1 MFAKPRAKKGLP
13 VAPLK
18 KRKRSHAVEEINY
31 DPDARAEYLTG
42 FRKRKLQRIK
52 VAQEAAK
59 EQERQDKI
67 KARKQVRMP
76 TLPLDIA
83 RTEPC
88 GR

>member
-1 MFAKPRAKKGLP
+1 MFAKPRIKKGLP
-13 VAPLK
+13 TPPLK
-18 KRKRSHAVEEINY
+18 KRKRTHAVEEVNY

-67 KARKQVRMP
+67 RARKQVRIP
-76 TLPLDIA
+76 ILPV
-83 RTEPC
+83 
-88 GR
+88 G